1 LPRLAGEDTL
11 STVVTIPR
19 VDFNAAIRPHNE
31 AEVPAHFCLPLFPR
45 PLPKRCGR
53 VTGPLRLPRRLC
65 PRRQARET
73 RIIMS
78 TRPTE
83 RLVWALLA
91 TGLVCLI
98 AWAITANVWWSL
110 GALLIGM
117 GLVITAVWSG
127 S

>member
-1 LPRLAGEDTL
+1 
-11 STVVTIPR
+11 
-19 VDFNAAIRPHNE
+19 
-31 AEVPAHFCLPLFPR
+31 
-45 PLPKRCGR
+45 
-53 VTGPLRLPRRLC
+53 
-65 PRRQARET
+65 
-73 RIIMS
+73 MS